1 MGLRSAPMPGSIS
14 HLTAV
19 LAASCAIALL
29 AGCGDSNDRSQP
41 ADDTPIPSATAD
53 LPNRTV
59 PRPASAFRGQD
70 RVNYINS
77 KRDCRAT
84 GVRSIGETYET
95 EGPGRIR
102 AARAYAGNRF
112 TPAYRQAAYEGC
124 LAGFR
129 K

>member
-1 MGLRSAPMPGSIS
+1 MARSIWRII
-14 HLTAV
+14 T
-19 LAASCAIALL
+19 LL
-29 AGCGDSNDRSQP
+29 ALGWVLTLAGGCDDSNQRSQP
-41 ADDTPIPSATAD
+41 SDDTPIPSATAD
-53 LPNRTV
+53 LPKRTV
-59 PRPASAFRGQD
+59 PRPASAFHGQD

-84 GVRSIGETYET
+84 GVSSIGETYEA
-95 EGPGRIR
+95 EGPGRIL

-112 TPAYRQAAYEGC
+112 TPPDRQAAYEGC